1 MDRRDSLKSLF
12 LGSLGTGLLLTGC
25 DPNLE
30 VKEEDVAKAADDYFG
45 RTPEELAYIEKL
57 NSEQFFNE
65 HEQKT
70 LDILCALILPANDE
84 YGSAT
89 EAGVPGFLEFMV
101 KDIPAL
107 QTPIRGGLM
116 WLDHTSNT
124 LHNTEFIESSE
135 ENQKAIL
142 DTIAYPD
149 ADIPRNEQPMPVQF
163 FTLMRNLTMTG
174 YYTSKMGLE
183 DLGYKGNQ
191 PNIWDGVPEEVLQK
205 HGVAYDPDWIA
216 KCVDQEQRG
225 VIAEWDDNG
234 NLIT

>member
-30 VKEEDVAKAADDYFG
+30 VKEGEVAKAAEDYFG

-57 NSEQFFNE
+57 NAEQFFNE